1 MGGQYYYHQIF
12 RKSIIAF
19 GTIFNNII
27 VKRKKP
33 GVDRPTGAD
42 SLEAFKVPIQYGPYM
57 KYLAII
63 AAEPNAER
71 QQLQIAMPRMSFEIK
86 GLNYDGSRK
95 LVPTQFAKT
104 VPDKGTDDAGK
115 PVQYTQFLPV
125 PYNLEV
131 ELNILAKNQDD
142 GLQIIEQILP
152 NFHPSLNVS
161 IEVIDVTHEER
172 DIAIVLNGIGYT
184 DDYVGDY
191 TQRRTLIWTLNFT
204 VKTYLFGPVDAQ
216 RDIRKIVLDYRTDVV
231 KRATELRYTAEA
243 QSTLTPPVARDKID
257 PEEPT
262 TYKVVETF
270 EDIFGNDQS
279 YFGIDDDPTTNY

>member
-19 GTIFNNII
+19 GTVFNNII

-33 GVDRPTGAD
+33 GVDRPTTAD

-71 QQLQIAMPRMSFEIK
+71 QQLQISMPRMSFEIK

-95 LVPTQFAKT
+95 LVPTQFSKT
-104 VPDKGTDDAGK
+104 VPPKGTDDAGK
-115 PVQYTQFLPV
+115 PVQYSQYLPV

-131 ELNILAKNQDD
+131 ELNILSKNQDD
-142 GLQIIEQILP
+142 GLQILEQILP

-161 IEVIDVTHEER
+161 IEVIDATHEER

-191 TQRRTLIWTLNFT
+191 TTRRTLIWTLNFT
-204 VKTYLFGPVDAQ
+204 VKTYLFGPVEAQ
-216 RDIRKIVLDYRTDVV
+216 RDIRKITLDYRTDIV
-231 KRATELRYTAEA
+231 KRNAELRYNAEV
-243 QSTLTPPVARDKID
+243 QSTLTPPVPRDEID
-257 PEEPT
+257 PLKPE

-270 EDIFGNDQS
+270 EDVFGTDQD
-279 YFGIDDDPTTNY
+279 YFGLDDEGY

>member
-1 MGGQYYYHQIF
+1 MNGKYFYHQIF

-19 GTIFNNII
+19 GTLFNNII

-33 GVDRPTGAD
+33 GVDRPTGK
-42 SLEAFKVPIQYGPYM
+42 SLESYKVPIQYGPYQ
-57 KYLAII
+57 KYLALIE
-63 AAEPNAER
+63 AEPSDAR
-71 QQLQIAMPRMSFEIK
+71 QQTQISLPRISFEIK

-95 LVPTQFAKT
+95 LVPTQFART
-104 VPDKGTDDAGK
+104 VPRDPDTKASE
-115 PVQYTQFLPV
+115 PVQYSQYLPV
-125 PYNLEV
+125 PYNLDIEMA
-131 ELNILAKNQDD
+131 IISKNQDD

-191 TQRRTLIWTLNFT
+191 TKRRTLIWTLNFT

-216 RDIRKIVLDYRTDVV
+216 KDIRKITLDYRTDIK
-231 KRATELRYTAEA
+231 KRNTELRYTAEA
-243 QSTLTPPVARDKID
+243 ESTLVPPVPRAEID
-257 PEEPT
+257 PLKPE
-262 TYKVVETF
+262 TYKVVETY
-270 EDIFGNDQS
+270 EDVFGSDQG
-279 YFGIDDDPTTNY
+279 YFGLDSEDY